1 MHKVFSF
8 KGVNKATDDVVAQE
22 GECLEV
28 VNLRMCNGSL
38 RPVPLPE
45 KVAVLGYAY
54 SGIFLHPMTG

>member
-28 VNLRMCNGSL
+28 VNLRSSPGVCLLRNIPSSYDRILSL
-38 RPVPLPE
+38 
-45 KVAVLGYAY
+45 YN
-54 SGIFLHPMTG
+54 